1 METVAPTAPER
12 SRLLDWL
19 FRILGF
25 TAMVGVAFTLPLFPV
40 LELDS
45 SWRQAIG
52 RFYFEGLQF
61 GKDVVFTYGP
71 LGFAMGKTYWGDH
84 WSVLIWWHAIQ
95 SVVFTAIVF
104 WHAYQLKGYSRIFF
118 FVFFLTFGMS
128 YQDAVHQ
135 TMIAFAG
142 LALIRSSDQPW
153 RWTSLFWQVLLVI
166 LSLVKFTNMLVA
178 FFLVL
183 LAGAHALYRSRHW
196 QSLRTPLI
204 FVVLFLIG
212 WRLCGQHISNLP
224 AYFISSWEIS
234 QGYLDAMGLA
244 PNSSQLYH
252 ALITVV
258 LLCAYLALNVLTAP
272 DRIKTLVL
280 SVGAFG
286 YLYVNWK
293 HGFIRADGHQ
303 IGYYYAALTVI
314 VASPLLLADGFKW
327 LKLKQTLLFS
337 TGLVCLFGMENVLPG
352 LVRGVLAAS
361 QDKINLHLAFAQGK
375 AYTKELYEGKFEA
388 ERNNVQLRKTQQT
401 VGRATV
407 DVLGFEQAVAIF
419 NGFNYTPRPV
429 FQGYSAYTPYLARLN
444 EHFYASDHAP
454 EFVLFKLQTL
464 DGRLAAMDDPHA
476 LRLLVHRY
484 RYLYS
489 EQGFALWQRK
499 PGAFDPAAC
508 APVPLREGT
517 HAFGENIALSDLADR
532 NLWVE
537 IDYRFSLLGKI
548 RRFLYRP
555 VEVQL
560 IIRDTDGHETA
571 HRLPGPIGR
580 TGFMLNPI
588 IDDLLEFMRAA
599 GGEPKRRVASIRLD
613 TAPQDRDCVRDEFTL
628 RLATVPPSDAGK
640 DFFKHANNAKFH
652 MFLNAPISYEAQ
664 NPPNEDAID
673 KRTVMI
679 MHAPSQMTFEVPA
692 GVTMLQGDFGF
703 VPGAYTGEGRTNGA
717 LFTVYWTD
725 GSDRVILHERF
736 LNPVK
741 QMNDRGLQHFSVRL
755 PRASGHV
762 IMRIDPGPNGEYAYD
777 WTGWTGIEFK

>member
-1 METVAPTAPER
+1 MVA
-12 SRLLDWL
+12 
-19 FRILGF
+19 
-25 TAMVGVAFTLPLFPV
+25 VAFTLPLFPA

-52 RFYFEGLQF
+52 RFFFEGLQF
-61 GKDVVFTYGP
+61 GKEVVFTYGP

-84 WSVLIWWHAIQ
+84 WEVLIWWHTIQ
-95 SVVFTAIVF
+95 SIIFTSVVY

-118 FVFFLTFGMS
+118 FGFFLTFGMS

-142 LALIRSSDQPW
+142 LALIRDSDKPW
-153 RWTSLFWQVLLVI
+153 RWTALFWQLLLVI

-183 LAGAHALYRSRHW
+183 LAGVHALYRSRHW

-204 FVVLFLIG
+204 FVALFLLG
-212 WRLCGQHISNLP
+212 WRICGQPISNLP
-224 AYFISSWEIS
+224 AYFHSSWEVS

-244 PNSSQLYH
+244 PNSSQLNY
-252 ALITVV
+252 ALFTVV
-258 LLCAYLALNVLTAP
+258 LICAYFAINVLTAP
-272 DRIKTLVL
+272 DLIKTLVL

-314 VASPLLLADGFKW
+314 VSSPLLLSDGVKW
-327 LKLKQTLLFS
+327 LRVKQTLLFL
-337 TGLVCLFGMENVLPG
+337 TGLLSLVAMENVLPG

-361 QDKINLHLAFAQGK
+361 QDKVNLHVAFAQGK
-375 AYTKELYEGKFEA
+375 AYTKELYEGKLEA
-388 ERNNVQLRKTQQT
+388 ERNNTLLRKTKAT
-401 VGRATV
+401 VGDSTI
-407 DVLGFEQAVAIF
+407 DVLGFEQAIALF
-419 NGFNYTPRPV
+419 NDFNYTPRPV
-429 FQGYSAYTPYLARLN
+429 FQGYSAYTPHLAKLN
-444 EHFYASDHAP
+444 EEFYASDRAP

-476 LRLLVHRY
+476 LRLLIHRY
-484 RYLYS
+484 RYLFS
-489 EQGFALWQRK
+489 EQGYALWKRN
-499 PGAFDPAAC
+499 PEPFDPASC
-508 APVPLREGT
+508 APSLIRNG
-517 HAFGENIALSDLADR
+517 AYRLGDSISLADLNAQ

-537 IDYRFSLLGKI
+537 IDYHFSMLGKV

-555 VEVQL
+555 VEVFL
-560 IIRDTDGHETA
+560 TITDTTGTQTV

-580 TGFMLNPI
+580 TGFMINPI
-588 IDDLLEFMRAA
+588 IDDLMEFMRAA
-599 GGEPKRRVASIRLD
+599 GGDPKRRVASIKLD
-613 TAPQDRDCVRDEFTL
+613 TAPQDRDCMDDEFTM
-628 RLATVPPSDAGK
+628 RISSVPASDAAK
-640 DFFKHANNAKFH
+640 DFFKQANNAKFH
-652 MFLNAPISYEAQ
+652 MFYNAPISFEAH
-664 NPPNEDAID
+664 NPPNEDMID
-673 KRTVMI
+673 KRKVMI

-703 VPGAYTGEGRTNGA
+703 VPGAYTNGGQTNGA

-741 QMNDRGLQHFSVRL
+741 QLNDRGLQHFSVRL
-755 PRASGHV
+755 PRSTGHV
-762 IMRIDPGPNGEYAYD
+762 IMRIDPGPNGEYAFD
-777 WTGWTGIEFK
+777 WTGWSGIEFK